1 MNSIGE
7 GILSDNHGEDSVAF
21 TCPKCSSN
29 IVFGQLC
36 ICGYGAKD
44 SLQIV
49 LEKRDRTVIGAY
61 TVTSL
66 VIMLAYIHILNWGP
80 FAFQAPLLKTEH
92 FIGIL
97 NGKGYV
103 KLAAVCLARAK
114 EKCAKQAYIDM
125 YNRTKNIEAI
135 AMLAQLEVRLHETE
149 VAVKTFEAYYKKGGK
164 NPDVALQYALALEQ
178 VHDYDASV
186 RYLMLSIKQNPD
198 KLSVVA
204 TGELL
209 RILIAQQKYAKAQ
222 SIIENFWAS
231 AENAKGYFNTEA
243 AQIKKFV
250 RPSKGRK
257 LAQNVAVSTII

>member
-7 GILSDNHGEDSVAF
+7 GIPSENQSEDSVAF
-21 TCPKCSSN
+21 TCPKCTSN
-29 IVFGQLC
+29 IAFGQLC

-44 SLQIV
+44 SLQVV

-61 TVTSL
+61 IVTSL
-66 VIMLAYIHILNWGP
+66 IIMLAYMHILNWGP

-103 KLAAVCLARAK
+103 KLAAACSARAK
-114 EKCAKQAYIDM
+114 EQCAKQAYVDM
-125 YNRTKNIEAI
+125 YNHTKDIEAI
-135 AMLAQLEVRLHETE
+135 SMLAQLEVRLHETE

-164 NPDVALQYALALEQ
+164 NPNVALQYAMALEQ
-178 VHDYDASV
+178 VHSYDASV
-186 RYLMLSIKQNPD
+186 RYLLLSIKQNPD

-222 SIIENFWAS
+222 NIIENFWAS

-243 AQIKKFV
+243 AQIKKFDAQTKAE
-250 RPSKGRK
+250 SSRK
-257 LAQNVAVSTII
+257 I